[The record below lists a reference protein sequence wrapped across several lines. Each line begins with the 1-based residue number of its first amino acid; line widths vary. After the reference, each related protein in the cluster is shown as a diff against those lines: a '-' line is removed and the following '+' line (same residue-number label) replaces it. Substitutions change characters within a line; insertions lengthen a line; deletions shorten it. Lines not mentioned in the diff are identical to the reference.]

1 MKMKIK
7 IKLSLMVTAIVTV
20 VAGSIAVL
28 LLFQASD
35 ISLKSNLRGL
45 NYMAKEQAEHW
56 KGREE
61 AYLRALRTLANVM
74 DDYDLIPAN
83 QRRDRYD
90 DMLHSAL
97 RSEPNMI
104 AIYTI
109 WKPNAL
115 DGMDGSYIGRT
126 GSSPTGQY
134 AMIFSKETGEITA
147 RTSVDIQHTM
157 EYLNGP
163 NARKDRV
170 DNPEPWKVNGK
181 DTFAFR
187 MMVPIINSHN
197 NEVVGGLGCLLSINV
212 IQTTVEDVIKNHDEI
227 SAMVIYAG
235 NGMIM
240 GHLVP
245 DRVGKMLIDVDTS
258 FGEYIKEADKAV
270 REGKEF
276 ECRTFSHALNT
287 YTRLKT
293 VPFQIGDSDQVWSIM
308 VVATEKH
315 ILREVKTIT
324 EFTIALAVIAI
335 ILAAII
341 VYFVLNKVVHPIVLV
356 AGQLKDI
363 AEGEGDLTHAIQI
376 HSDDEVGDLA
386 VYFNETLEKIKNLV
400 LNVKKE
406 GRELSDIGDDLSAN
420 MNETAAAVNEINAN
434 IQSIKGRIINQ
445 SASVSETHATMEQL
459 TVNIHK
465 LNDHVEDQS
474 SHISRASSAIEEMM
488 ANINSVTGTLINNA
502 ANVKTLTDAAEV
514 GKTGLQEMSA
524 DFQEIARESEGLLE
538 INMVMKKIAS
548 QTNLLSM
555 NAAIE
560 AAHAG
565 NAGKGFAVVA
575 DEIRKLAENSG
586 EQSKTISNVLKKI
599 KGSIDK
605 IMHSTENVLGKFEAI
620 DASVKTVA
628 VQEENIRASMEEQT
642 TGSKQVLNG
651 MSEVNEITRQVKDAS
666 RQMADGAKEVIQE
679 SANLEKSTQ
688 EITGGMNEMAIGA
701 EHINIAVNHVNGVS
715 GKNREAIND
724 LMREV
729 SRFKV
734 E

>member
-1 MKMKIK
+1 MKIK
-7 IKLSLMVTAIVTV
+7 IKLSLIVIAIVTA
-20 VAGSIAVL
+20 VAGSIAVIL
-28 LLFQASD
+28 LWQAAK
-35 ISLKSNLRGL
+35 ISLESNLRGL
-45 NYMAKEQAEHW
+45 NYLAREQAEHW
-56 KGREE
+56 KGRED
-61 AYLRALRTLANVM
+61 AYIRALHTLANVM
-74 DDYDLIPAN
+74 DDYEDIPAN

-90 DMLHSAL
+90 DMLRSML
-97 RSEPNMI
+97 SSEPNMI

-115 DGMDGSYIGRT
+115 DGLDSRYIGRV

-134 AMIFSKETGEITA
+134 AMSFSKETGQVAA
-147 RTSVDIQHTM
+147 RTSADIEHTM

-163 NARKDRV
+163 HAKNSRV

-181 DTFAFR
+181 DTFAFK
-187 MMVPIINSHN
+187 MMVPILNSRT
-197 NEVVGGLGCLLSINV
+197 NEVVGGLGCLLAINV
-212 IQTTVEDVIKNHDEI
+212 IQTTVEEVIKNNDEI

-240 GHLVP
+240 GHLIP

-270 REGKEF
+270 REGRAF
-276 ECRTFSHALNT
+276 ECRTYSHALDS

-293 VPFQIGDSDQVWSIM
+293 VPFQIGDSEQIWSIM
-308 VVATEKH
+308 IVATEKH
-315 ILREVKTIT
+315 ILHEVEIIT
-324 EFTIALAVIAI
+324 EFTVILAVIAI
-335 ILAAII
+335 VAAAII
-341 VYFVLNKVVHPIVLV
+341 VFSVLNNVIHPIVMV
-356 AGQLKDI
+356 ADQLKDI
-363 AEGEGDLTHAIQI
+363 AEGEGDLTHAIPI

-386 VYFNETLEKIKNLV
+386 KYFNETLEKIRKLV
-400 LNVKKE
+400 INVKGE
-406 GRELSDIGDDLSAN
+406 GHELSDIGTDLAAN

-434 IQSIKGRIINQ
+434 IQSIKSRILNQ

-465 LNDHVEDQS
+465 LNDHVENQS
-474 SHISRASSAIEEMM
+474 AHIAQASSAIEEMM
-488 ANINSVTGTLINNA
+488 ANINSVTGTLVSNTV
-502 ANVKTLTDAAEV
+502 NVNTLKESSEV
-514 GKTGLQEMSA
+514 GRTGLQDVA
-524 DFQEIARESEGLLE
+524 TDIQEIARESEGLLE
-538 INMVMKKIAS
+538 INSVMENIAS

-565 NAGKGFAVVA
+565 EAGKGFAVVA
-575 DEIRKLAENSG
+575 DEIRKLAESSG
-586 EQSKTISNVLKKI
+586 EQSKTIGNVLKKI
-599 KGSIDK
+599 KESIDK
-605 IMHSTENVLGKFEAI
+605 ITKSTENVLAKFEAI
-620 DASVKTVA
+620 DTSVKTVA
-628 VQEENIRASMEEQT
+628 TQEESIRISMEEQT
-642 TGSKQVLNG
+642 TGSKQVLEG
-651 MSEVNEITRQVKDAS
+651 ISEVNEITRHVKEAS

-688 EITGGMNEMAIGA
+688 EITGGMSEMATGA
-701 EHINIAVNHVNGVS
+701 EHINLAVNHVNGIS
-715 GKNREAIND
+715 GKNREAIDD